1 MSCVAKQERP
11 GTQKREMWPP
21 REHVKGSQT
30 WETLDTPPEL
40 HFLKSGLS
48 PGLCQVFMGLVSA
61 GEVNSKLRHRRVNIR
76 FAEKVSEVR
85 LDFSEEKALDATQG

>member
-1 MSCVAKQERP
+1 MSLFVVLREPTPPVWTGAKVSCVAKQERP

-30 WETLDTPPEL
+30 WEPLDTPPEL
-40 HFLKSGLS
+40 RFLKSGLS

-61 GEVNSKLRHRRVNIR
+61 GEVNSKLRRR
-76 FAEKVSEVR
+76 
-85 LDFSEEKALDATQG
+85 

>member
-1 MSCVAKQERP
+1 MSCVAKQEVFERP

-30 WETLDTPPEL
+30 WETLDTPLEL

-61 GEVNSKLRHRRVNIR
+61 GEVNSKLRRR
-76 FAEKVSEVR
+76 
-85 LDFSEEKALDATQG
+85 